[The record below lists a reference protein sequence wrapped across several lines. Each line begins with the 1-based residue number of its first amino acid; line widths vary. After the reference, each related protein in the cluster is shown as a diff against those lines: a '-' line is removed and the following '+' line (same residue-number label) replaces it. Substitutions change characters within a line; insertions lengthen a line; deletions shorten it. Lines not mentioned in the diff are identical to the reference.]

1 VPSTPDEA
9 IASLTLA
16 QLQSFVTVARL
27 GSVKAAAVALGVSEP
42 AVSDAVGV
50 LRRELGD
57 ELYIRAGGAIE
68 LTAGGERLAA
78 AAGEILGLAEQARR
92 AVREA
97 RGETAVLRVAATAA
111 VAEYAAGPLLDAF
124 TRRNP
129 GIEVSLQVA
138 RGPDFAGLLAHRL
151 ADVALGSR
159 PGRDV
164 GAGIEAVPFLRI
176 TLVVLAGPRHVLA
189 RRRDIAPSA
198 IAGETWLVGPSG
210 AEPWTAT
217 GAFLAASGLAPREV
231 LAFPSFG
238 AARAQVAAGRG
249 LTLAIAH
256 TVLDE
261 VERGALVALD
271 VRGTPIKRLWFASM
285 LAPDRR
291 TAPAWAL
298 RRFVTTA
305 EATQALLARAGGV
318 PAERFRPPVHVTI
331 WS

>member
-1 VPSTPDEA
+1 
-9 IASLTLA
+9 LTLA

-27 GSVKAAAVALGVSEP
+27 GSVKAAAAALGVSEP

-57 ELYIRAGGAIE
+57 ELYVRAAGAIE

-111 VAEYAAGPLLDAF
+111 VAEFAAGPLLDAF

-138 RGPDFAGLLAHRL
+138 RGRDFAGLLAHRL
-151 ADVALGSR
+151 ADVALGPR
-159 PGRDV
+159 AERD
-164 GAGIEAVPFLRI
+164 AATGIDAVPFLRYA
-176 TLVVLAGPRHVLA
+176 TVVVAGPRHPLA
-189 RRRDIAPSA
+189 RGRDIAPTA
-198 IAGETWLVGPSG
+198 LGGQPWLVGPSG
-210 AEPWTAT
+210 ADPGTAT
-217 GAFLAASGLAPREV
+217 GSFLAQHGLAPNEV
-231 LAFPSFG
+231 LAFPSFA
-238 AARAQVAAGRG
+238 AARVQVAAGRG
-249 LTLAIAH
+249 VMLAIAH

-261 VERGALVALD
+261 LERGALIALD
-271 VRGTPIKRLWFASM
+271 VRGTPIQRLWFASM

-291 TAPAWAL
+291 TAAAWAL

-305 EATQALLARAGGV
+305 EATQAMLARAGGV
-318 PAERFRPPVHVTI
+318 PAERFRPPVHVTL

>member
-1 VPSTPDEA
+1 M
-9 IASLTLA
+9 TLA

-27 GSVKAAAVALGVSEP
+27 GSVKAAAAALGVSEP

-57 ELYIRAGGAIE
+57 ELYVRAGGAIE

-97 RGETAVLRVAATAA
+97 RGETAMLRVAASAA
-111 VAEYAAGPLLDAF
+111 VAEFAAGPLLDAF

-129 GIEVSLQVA
+129 GIEVSVQVA
-138 RGPDFAGLLAHRL
+138 RGTDFAGLLAHRL
-151 ADVALGSR
+151 ADVALGPR
-159 PGRDV
+159 PERD
-164 GAGIEAVPFLRI
+164 AATGIEAVPFLRYA
-176 TLVVLAGPRHVLA
+176 TVVVAAPRHPLA
-189 RRRDIAPSA
+189 RARNVSPGTL
-198 IAGETWLVGPSG
+198 AGETWLVGPSG
-210 AEPWTAT
+210 ADPSTAT
-217 GAFLAASGLAPREV
+217 GSFLARAGLAPVEL
-231 LAFPSFG
+231 LAFPSF
-238 AARAQVAAGRG
+238 ANARAQVAAGRG
-249 LTLAIAH
+249 VMLAIAH

-261 VERGALVALD
+261 LERGALVALD
-271 VRGTPIKRLWFASM
+271 VRDTPIKHLWFASM

-291 TAPAWAL
+291 TAAAWAL

-305 EATQALLARAGGV
+305 EATQAMLARAGGV
-318 PAERFRPPVHVTI
+318 PAERFRPPVHVTL